1 MDFGLTKQEIER
13 FFIRIVND
21 QGRGDFNEK
30 KVASALSVI
39 ILENNKKILRVL
51 RDSGVEL
58 KGAEDIDFL
67 H

>member
-13 FFIRIVND
+13 LFIRIVND